1 MQGIKQIETMF
12 DEHGSNLP
20 LLAQTCVER
29 FPEFIGDP
37 AHVSVVISLNKLDYQ
52 SEAFQK
58 STFKTSSRIKVAHK
72 CKGKIEIHIHPEI
85 KDLDATLSG
94 AQEIADLTAGLFE
107 KTIRAMPTT
116 DITLNSEKRYQLL
129 AENSVDVIWI
139 MDPLLNFTYISP
151 SVEQMT
157 GFTAE
162 EWVGSNLSEHATRKE
177 FLKMAGQALRA
188 MRDYKKFKY
197 AIFTANMLHKD
208 GSQIPV
214 EIIGRLLLNDR
225 GLPIGVQGSTRDIS
239 ERIKAQKTIKES
251 QDRYLESIEKLYQAG
266 ARLGQSLDLQKI
278 YTTLYS
284 IISEVMA
291 CDGMV
296 ISSYNARN
304 KQFICEA
311 MFVDGKNLDVSEFPS
326 VDLVVKGKGV
336 QSQVIHSKESLIL
349 NDYQKHLD
357 QSQKFYYVDESGLR
371 REKEIPE
378 DEEITYSAI
387 LVPLLRERRIIG
399 VIQITS
405 YKKDSYSS
413 EDLRFLE
420 AFAPQIASAISNAAL
435 FEETQQAR
443 SDLLLTLQGTVQ
455 MLARTVE
462 TRDPY
467 TAGHQRRVAKLATA
481 IAEKMGLDEDQVNGI
496 YMASTVHDIGKINI
510 PVEILSKPGK
520 LSPLE
525 FDLIKSHPLTAAN
538 LLEGITFPWP
548 MAEIILQH
556 HEKLDGSGYPQGLS
570 GDGISS
576 GARILTVAD
585 IVEAMSS
592 HRPYR
597 EALGIDAALEQI
609 KHDSGT
615 KLDPLVVDACLSVFR
630 DGFQF
635 SNDRLQ

>member
-1 MQGIKQIETMF
+1 MQGIKQIESIF
-12 DEHGSNLP
+12 GEHGSNLP
-20 LLAQTCVER
+20 LLAQTCVDR
-29 FPEFIGDP
+29 IPQLIDDSGN
-37 AHVSVVISLNKLDYQ
+37 VSIIISLNELDYTSQ
-52 SEAFQK
+52 AFQK
-58 STFKTSSRIKVAHK
+58 SKIKVGSRIRVPRK
-72 CKGKIEIHIHPEI
+72 CRGKIEIHLNPKMEN
-85 KDLDATLSG
+85 LDTALSG
-94 AQEIADLTAGLFE
+94 AQEIVDRSANLFE
-107 KTIRAMPTT
+107 NAIQALPTT
-116 DITLNSEKRYQLL
+116 DITLNSEIRYQLL

-139 MDPLLNFTYISP
+139 MDPLLNFIYVSP
-151 SVEQMT
+151 SIKQLT
-157 GFTAE
+157 GYTVA

-378 DEEITYSAI
+378 DEEITHSAI